1 MTDRR
6 VILIFYGD
14 FFDVLRIY
22 ARVIRVLQVQLDG
35 EPVNICSFYLKRF
48 IVWLQAI

>member
-6 VILIFYGD
+6 VILIFYSN
-14 FFDVLRIY
+14 FFNVLRIC

-35 EPVNICSFYLKRF
+35 EPVIICSFYFKRF